1 MQRKLLRP
9 ARKSNNAEKH
19 ELKGEGS
26 GSMATR
32 SMLFESLVLCLFSIS
47 TSSIRFVGWSIESL
61 DGLLPRF
68 ASSILFSERAR
79 LASGTRSHEHRQRNG
94 HKRASTMCLASNF
107 RRGEASYHLEGAI
120 SHILPIY
127 RGAIFFS
134 RVKSRI
140 SKNCGRHNF
149 THFSSDTV

>member
-79 LASGTRSHEHRQRNG
+79 LASGTRSHEHRQRTDTKG
-94 HKRASTMCLASNF
+94 QARCVSPRTFVVGKPLTIL
-107 RRGEASYHLEGAI
+107 RGRF
-120 SHILPIY
+120 PIY
-127 RGAIFFS
+127 TAHI
-134 RVKSRI
+134 
-140 SKNCGRHNF
+140 
-149 THFSSDTV
+149 

>member
-1 MQRKLLRP
+1 
-9 ARKSNNAEKH
+9 
-19 ELKGEGS
+19 
-26 GSMATR
+26 MATR

-79 LASGTRSHEHRQRNG
+79 LASGTRSHEHRQRTDTKG
-94 HKRASTMCLASNF
+94 QARCVSPRTFVVGKPLTIL
-107 RRGEASYHLEGAI
+107 RGRF
-120 SHILPIY
+120 PIY

-140 SKNCGRHNF
+140 SKLWQ
-149 THFSSDTV
+149 T